1 MSSLLCAPGDI
12 SNGEKKVSFQ
22 TGSNHGASS
31 GYRRAD
37 PGSCGIVD
45 AIDAY
50 ADGLQFRAIKVF
62 DEGRRNDAVW
72 QMLRDN
78 IRASDLV
85 VGDMEAQVA
94 AVRIGAERMQ
104 ALVARMGLRSFRG
117 ACVAMMDQSERM
129 MRRAIAALPDGS
141 WSAETRIDGYLD
153 DPDPTRR
160 ELKLVA
166 RVTK

>member
-1 MSSLLCAPGDI
+1 MPVFHEGTLVGFSVTTAHHLDI
-12 SNGEKKVSFQ
+12 
-22 TGSNHGASS
+22 GALT
-31 GYRRAD
+31 

-50 ADGLQFRAIKVF
+50 AEGLQFRAIKVF
-62 DEGRRNDAVW
+62 DQGRRNDAVW

-94 AVRIGAERMQ
+94 ASRIGAERMQ
-104 ALVARMGLRSFRG
+104 ALVARMGLPLFRA
-117 ACVAMMDQSERM
+117 ACAAMMDQSERM

-141 WSAETRIDGYLD
+141 WSPRPGSTAISMI
-153 DPDPTRR
+153 PIPH
-160 ELKLVA
+160 A
-166 RVTK
+166 AS